1 MVPFPSLSFKSWLK
15 RATDQDH
22 DAEEQWPPDHG
33 WHFCS
38 AEAAF
43 RGVTF
48 VVNGKPWLLLKLLAN
63 RVNRPV
69 SVKELLQEIDPNAD
83 IGVESLRTHLSRTLR
98 PILKKAFHLREG
110 VDPIPNLGRGVL
122 ASWKIDESVFP
133 TVTEIQRWRNE
144 DATRL

>member
-1 MVPFPSLSFKSWLK
+1 M
-15 RATDQDH
+15 
-22 DAEEQWPPDHG
+22 
-33 WHFCS
+33 
-38 AEAAF
+38 
-43 RGVTF
+43 
-48 VVNGKPWLLLKLLAN
+48 VNGKPWLLLKLLAN